1 MKRQEENGEDLS
13 IHNFSKIQQRRQR
26 QHILILGSGFSGIQ
40 VLKNLQR
47 KFHNNNEVTIT
58 LVSKDNFLLFTPMQR
73 RFDQNLFNLIT
84 LV

>member
-1 MKRQEENGEDLS
+1 MKEEEEDLS
-13 IHNFSKIQQRRQR
+13 IDNFKKQRQR
-26 QHILILGSGFSGIQ
+26 
-40 VLKNLQR
+40 
-47 KFHNNNEVTIT
+47 HNNNEVTIT